1 MGVNTQ
7 TRHAALAVLAVAGTA
22 VLAACGGDA
31 AKSGETLI
39 ETELADQ
46 LGLGDLSASCDQPAD
61 SEIGTEFR
69 CSATTDDDRI
79 VEFLGVFTGDDEIYV
94 SPTNL
99 LTQNEIVTVRE
110 QSAAVL
116 SPEVGVDIDPAW
128 IECPSDDPLFLG
140 GDVDEGIVECIFDP
154 QNGDRYPLTITLSD
168 YVPVEGYQN
177 LVAEIGDPIE

>member
-1 MGVNTQ
+1 MKPITG
-7 TRHAALAVLAVAGTA
+7 RKSLAVLTVAVVGP
-22 VLAACGGDA
+22 LAACGGDA
-31 AKSGETLI
+31 AQSGETLI
-39 ETELADQ
+39 ETELADE
-46 LGLGDLSASCDQPAD
+46 LGLGDLSASCDQPAG

-69 CSATTDDDRI
+69 CTATTDDDRV
-79 VEFLGVFTGDDEIYV
+79 VEFLGVFTGEDEIYV
-94 SPTNL
+94 SSTNL
-99 LTQNEIVTVRE
+99 LMQNEMSMLRE
-110 QSAAVL
+110 QAAALL